1 MGRIGAAGGAVEQ
14 CGGCSNSS
22 SRELGGLG
30 CESSGCGPGFLKQ
43 EDKDETRGA
52 DESARCKDRK

>member
-1 MGRIGAAGGAVEQ
+1 MEQ

-22 SRELGGLG
+22 SRELGGLV

-43 EDKDETRGA
+43 EDKDEACGA
-52 DESARCKDRK
+52 DESARCRDRK